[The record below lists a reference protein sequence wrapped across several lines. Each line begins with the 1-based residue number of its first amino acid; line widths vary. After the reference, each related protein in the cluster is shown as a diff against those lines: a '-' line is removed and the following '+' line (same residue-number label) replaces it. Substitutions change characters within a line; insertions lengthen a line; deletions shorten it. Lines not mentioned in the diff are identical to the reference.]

1 MPSTNQKIKERV
13 VAAYRALETQSK
25 PNIAKT
31 AREFNAPLFR
41 VRRRFRRETQGLNAN
56 GGYNKIL
63 NKKEKTVLREY
74 IDFCEYLGFPLR
86 KKSLQKTAND
96 ILRRRYS

>member
-1 MPSTNQKIKERV
+1 MPSNNQIIKERV
-13 VAAYRALETQSK
+13 VAACRAFETQPK

-56 GGYNKIL
+56 GGHNKIL
-63 NKKEKTVLREY
+63 DKEEETVLREY
-74 IDFCEYLGFPLR
+74 IDFCEYLGLPLR
-86 KKSLQKTAND
+86 KKSLPKTAND

>member
-1 MPSTNQKIKERV
+1 MPSTNQTIEERV
-13 VAAYRALETQSK
+13 VAACRALETQSK
-25 PNIAKT
+25 PNVAKT
-31 AREFNAPLFR
+31 AREFNALLFR

-56 GGYNKIL
+56 EGYNKIL
-63 NKKEKTVLREY
+63 DEEEETVLREY

-86 KKSLQKTAND
+86 KKSLPKTAND